1 MTPPMGMQGGM
12 NVNVSGGN
20 SMNRGN
26 GQGVTNVINL
36 TGNSNG
42 SMRNAQTYP
51 NGVSVNGGNM
61 MSGQALR
68 PGQNIIAGQ
77 KNGQNFRGSY
87 TNNTSVTVDSNRSK
101 GTPSVNLNYFTSD
114 CLNRERLGQIMKE
127 LCAHPT
133 LKVNNFSEETV
144 ELLTE
149 AAEIRLK
156 TILEELISLSKHRTG
171 QTLSRYD
178 MEISTDPYSYLSAD
192 QEKNPNPNNTTQNP
206 QITYTD
212 IIAHSNKKT

>member
-1 MTPPMGMQGGM
+1 MTTPSNYGYPGIPIHTRPDAVEQPPTKKTRSAYPSNMTPPMGMQGGM
-12 NVNVSGGN
+12 NVNVSGG
-20 SMNRGN
+20 MNRGN

-127 LCAHPT
+127 LCMHVCC
-133 LKVNNFSEETV
+133 LF
-144 ELLTE
+144 
-149 AAEIRLK
+149 
-156 TILEELISLSKHRTG
+156 
-171 QTLSRYD
+171 
-178 MEISTDPYSYLSAD
+178 
-192 QEKNPNPNNTTQNP
+192 
-206 QITYTD
+206 
-212 IIAHSNKKT
+212 